1 LLLESTV
8 GFDAKNTVFGRLEF
22 VQKSGAQLVLPEA
35 QAETVFDLGELV
47 LGYLREVVT
56 LGSCSAGLGVRG
68 SLNILPESLE
78 SFYGSRTP
86 AGVMVYL
93 RLRPGRVA
101 MDHMSGAASMH

>member
-8 GFDAKNTVFGRLEF
+8 GFDAKNTVFGRFEF
-22 VQKSGAQLVLPEA
+22 VEKTGAQLVLSDP

-47 LGYLREVVT
+47 LGYLREVAT
-56 LGSCSAGLGVRG
+56 LGSCPAGLGVRG
-68 SLNILPESLE
+68 SLNFLPESLE
-78 SFYGSRTP
+78 PFYGSRTP

-101 MDHMSGAASMH
+101 MDHMGSAASTH